1 MNRKLRW
8 LVVPALAAIAVVAL
22 AACGSSGGDSSS
34 SGGGSSSSGGGGE
47 EEVSLAYFSFATA
60 NTLAAAQQEAIERTA
75 GEMNASVKVFDGKGN
90 PETQLNQVETA
101 ANTGQYDAFV
111 IFPTDGNALV
121 PAVQQAIANGV
132 KVVSIFSTIGKD
144 PNDLEPQVPGL
155 TSTVATEI
163 DDSGEQIGRM
173 TIEACKGIDPC
184 EVAYMP
190 GVATF
195 FPEVVRQ
202 KAFEAAIADEPNV
215 EVVATQNGDYAADPA
230 MKATQDILQ
239 SKPGLDVIA
248 TSGDQMTAGA
258 AEAVKSAGKAGEIA
272 LIGDGASRQAVKAIR
287 AGEWFGSYVILPET
301 EGELGAQYA
310 IEAVRGKSVP
320 SSVRSIDK
328 SPIGPVATKQTVDG
342 FSGQWND

>member
-1 MNRKLRW
+1 MRNLRW
-8 LVVPALAAIAVVAL
+8 LVIPALATGAVIGL
-22 AACGSSGGDSSS
+22 AACGS
-34 SGGGSSSSGGGGE
+34 GGGSSGGGGTGGE
-47 EEVSLAYFSFATA
+47 EEVHLAYFSFATA
-60 NTLAAAQQEAIERTA
+60 NTLATAQQKAIERTA
-75 GEMNASVKVFDGKGN
+75 AKMNASVKVFDGKEN

-101 ANTGQYDAFV
+101 AATGQYDAFV

-121 PAVQQAIANGV
+121 PAVQEAIANGV

-144 PNDLEPQVPGL
+144 PNDLKPQVPGL

-163 DDSGEQIGRM
+163 NDSGEQIGRM
-173 TIEACKGIDPC
+173 TIEACKGIEPC

-202 KAFEAAIADEPNV
+202 KAFEATVSKASNV
-215 EVVATQNGDYAADPA
+215 DVVATQNGDYAPDPA
-230 MKATQDILQ
+230 MKAAQNILQ

-248 TSGDQMTAGA
+248 TSGDQMTVGA
-258 AEAVKSAGKAGEIA
+258 AEAVKGAGKEGEVA
-272 LIGDGASRQAVKAIR
+272 LIGDGASRQAVKAIN

-310 IEAVRGKSVP
+310 IEAARGKSVP
-320 SSVRSIDK
+320 PFVRSIDK
-328 SPIGPVATKQTVDG
+328 SPIGPVATKKTIDG
-342 FSGQWND
+342 FEGQWDD

>member
-1 MNRKLRW
+1 MRKMWW
-8 LVVPALAAIAVVAL
+8 LAVTALAAGAVVGL
-22 AACGSSGGDSSS
+22 AACGSSGGG
-34 SGGGSSSSGGGGE
+34 SGTGGE
-47 EEVSLAYFSFATA
+47 EEVRLAYFSFATA
-60 NTLAAAQQEAIERTA
+60 NTLAAAQQEAIEKTA
-75 GEMNASVKVFDGKGN
+75 AKMNASVKVFDGKGN

-121 PAVQQAIANGV
+121 PAVQQAIGNGI
-132 KVVSIFSTIGKD
+132 KVVSIFTTIGKD
-144 PNDLEPQVPGL
+144 PNDLKPQVPGL
-155 TSTVATEI
+155 TSTVATQI
-163 DDSGEQIGRM
+163 DDSGKQIGQM

-190 GVATF
+190 GVSTF

-202 KAFEAAIADEPNV
+202 KAFEAAISAAPNI
-215 EVVATQNGDYAADPA
+215 EVVATQNGDYAPDPA

-258 AEAVKSAGKAGEIA
+258 AQAVKSAGKSDQIA
-272 LIGDGASRQAVKAIR
+272 LIGDGASRQAVQAVR
-287 AGEWFGSYVILPET
+287 AGEWFGSYVILPKT
-301 EGELGAQYA
+301 EGELGAQFA
-310 IEAVRGKSVP
+310 IEAARGKEVP
-320 SSVRSIDK
+320 PFVRSIDK

-342 FSGQWND
+342 FTGQWNG